1 MRNSE
6 SKNVNERKEDR
17 EWMKERK
24 VNNEREWKRIMEL
37 EEGSWGWFKEF
48 LACDREWSSYGILL
62 AISCLMGAPWMETN
76 LGCVSTFSRQG

>member
-37 EEGSWGWFKEF
+37 EEERKHM
-48 LACDREWSSYGILL
+48 
-62 AISCLMGAPWMETN
+62 AI
-76 LGCVSTFSRQG
+76 R